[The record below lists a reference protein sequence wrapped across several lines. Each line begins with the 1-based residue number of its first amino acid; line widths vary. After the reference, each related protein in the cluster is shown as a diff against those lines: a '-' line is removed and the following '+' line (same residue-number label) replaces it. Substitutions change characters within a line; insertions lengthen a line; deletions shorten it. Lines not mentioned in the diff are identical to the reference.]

1 VAGAGF
7 SAQSI
12 YGMSPQAPNYGVAP
26 PTQQMATDGI
36 ATGIKGLF
44 DPSNPLLWFGVLA
57 GVTLLAGAGA
67 SFRLGP
73 ARASASVGA

>member
-1 VAGAGF
+1 MGGF

-12 YGMSPQAPNYGVAP
+12 YGMTPQAPNYGAAP

-36 ATGIKGLF
+36 ASGVKGLL
-44 DPSNPLLWFGVLA
+44 DLNNPLLWFGIVA
-57 GVTLLAGAGA
+57 GVTLIAGAGA

-73 ARASASVGA
+73 ARASASVGT